1 MSICTRLSESDR
13 KLDSRRVLRKDK
25 DMLEKERGF
34 RKKNV
39 CVCVCVCV
47 YKE

>member
-1 MSICTRLSESDR
+1 MSICTRESESDR

-34 RKKNV
+34 RKNV
-39 CVCVCVCV
+39 CVCV
-47 YKE
+47 YIYIKNNL